1 MSPVMNQASLLF
13 LAEHLAN
20 DGDAE
25 RAQRYMEFAKD
36 CNLSFAPQLRNY
48 QVNPIVNIVEKSCY
62 ETLARA
68 DMILQITVGVIVL
81 LLIALFVICIKRK
94 KQK

>member
-1 MSPVMNQASLLF
+1 MFLF

-25 RAQRYMEFAKD
+25 RAQRYTEFAKD
-36 CNLSFAPQLRNY
+36 CNLTFAPQLRNY
-48 QVNPIVNIVEKSCY
+48 QVNPVVNIVEKNCHD
-62 ETLARA
+62 TLTRA
-68 DMILQITVGVIVL
+68 YWAIMIAIGVIVL
-81 LLIALFVICIKRK
+81 LLIALFVMCIKRK